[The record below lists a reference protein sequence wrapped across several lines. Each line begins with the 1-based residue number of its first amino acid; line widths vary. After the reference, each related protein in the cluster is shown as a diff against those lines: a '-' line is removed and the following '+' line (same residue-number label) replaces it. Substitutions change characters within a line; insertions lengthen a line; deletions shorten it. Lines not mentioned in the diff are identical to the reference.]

1 MGILEKIFSAAMIPI
16 SILIILEEI
25 EIFSLNLFFDIVL
38 IGAILIISLQLI
50 NVVLLRTQNGTLTA
64 MNVVTAVVLIIPAAF
79 YIFSSILGYFSIEN
93 IPLIIGVMMFVE
105 AIYALH

>member
-1 MGILEKIFSAAMIPI
+1 MIPI
-16 SILIILEEI
+16 GILIILREI
-25 EIFSLNLFFDIVL
+25 GVYSLNLPVDIVL

-50 NVVLLRTQNGTLTA
+50 NVILLRTQNGTLTA
-64 MNVVTAVVLIIPAAF
+64 MNVVTAVVLIIPATF

>member
-16 SILIILEEI
+16 GLLIILRETGI
-25 EIFSLNLFFDIVL
+25 YSLNLPVDIVL
-38 IGAILIISLQLI
+38 IGAILIILLQLI

-64 MNVVTAVVLIIPAAF
+64 MNVVTAIVLIIPAAF
-79 YIFSSILGYFSIEN
+79 YLSFSIFGFFSIEN

>member
-16 SILIILEEI
+16 SILIILREI
-25 EIFSLNLFFDIVL
+25 GVYSLNLPVDIVL

-50 NVVLLRTQNGTLTA
+50 NVILLRTQNGTITA
-64 MNVVTAVVLIIPAAF
+64 MNVITAAVLIIPAAF
-79 YIFSSILGYFSIEN
+79 YIFSSIFGFFSIEN